1 MDQRTNEKRGLFVI
15 DGMLGFLIATVVL
28 VLVTLTFSYLSMAVQ
43 DENQQKYY
51 KIVNEESIEMR
62 NTQSRTNHIVNVK
75 IDENGK
81 EIGRASCRERV

>member
-81 EIGRASCRERV
+81 VVEVKEEEL